1 MRYRIA
7 RLIEPGGDQ
16 GGGHRAMS
24 TNPMV
29 LTGQNGV
36 KTCVISQLDIPYCL

>member
-1 MRYRIA
+1 MPYRIG
-7 RLIEPGGDQ
+7 RLIEPGGNR
-16 GGGHRAMS
+16 GGGQRAMT

-36 KTCVISQLDIPYCL
+36 KTCVISRLDIAYCL

>member
-1 MRYRIA
+1 MT
-7 RLIEPGGDQ
+7 
-16 GGGHRAMS
+16 

-36 KTCVISQLDIPYCL
+36 KTCVISQLDIAYCL

>member
-1 MRYRIA
+1 MT
-7 RLIEPGGDQ
+7 
-16 GGGHRAMS
+16 

-36 KTCVISQLDIPYCL
+36 KTRVISQLDIPYCL

>member
-1 MRYRIA
+1 MPYRIA
-7 RLIEPGGDQ
+7 QLTEPGGNH
-16 GGGHRAMS
+16 GGGHRAMT

-36 KTCVISQLDIPYCL
+36 KTCVISRLDIAYCL

>member
-1 MRYRIA
+1 MPYRIA
-7 RLIEPGGDQ
+7 QLTEPGGNH
-16 GGGHRAMS
+16 GGGHRAMA
-24 TNPMV
+24 TNHMV